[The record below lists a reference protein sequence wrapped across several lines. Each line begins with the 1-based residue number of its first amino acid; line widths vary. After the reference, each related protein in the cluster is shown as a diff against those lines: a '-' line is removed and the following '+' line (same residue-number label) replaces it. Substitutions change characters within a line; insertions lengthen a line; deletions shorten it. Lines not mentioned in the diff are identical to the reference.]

1 MKSEKEEKSEH
12 MKVAIVG
19 IGYWGPNLVRN
30 FLKNED
36 IGRVIC
42 VDKDKNRL
50 DFILKQYPTIEVET
64 SYERA
69 LKNGDI
75 DAVVIS
81 TPVSSHFPMAKA
93 ALEHGKHVL
102 IEKPMTSNS
111 RDAQSLS
118 DLAKKKKLSLMVDH
132 IFVYNGAVRR
142 IQELIKAGEIGNIM
156 YYDAVRI
163 NLGLF
168 QHDVNVIWDLAI
180 HDLSIMDYLLPEK
193 PVAVSAVGIGHYDN
207 RIENISYLTLFFK
220 SNCIGHIHVNWLAP
234 VKIRR
239 ILIGGDKKMIVFD
252 DVEPV
257 EKIRVYDKGVSAMTQ
272 EGIYQTLI
280 QYRTGDMYAPKF
292 DTTESLESV
301 VSEFMRSIQ
310 DHSEPLT
317 NGAEGL
323 RMIRLLEAAEKSIK
337 NKGCV
342 VDLIG
347 I

>member
-1 MKSEKEEKSEH
+1 MKIA
-12 MKVAIVG
+12 VVG

-30 FLKNED
+30 FLNNDKVEKVFCCD
-36 IGRVIC
+36 VDPGR
-42 VDKDKNRL
+42 L
-50 DFILKQYPTIEVET
+50 EFIKKQFPTVEVSD
-64 SYERA
+64 SYDNV
-69 LKNGDI
+69 LKNI
-75 DAVVIS
+75 AVDAVIIS
-81 TPVSSHFPMAKA
+81 TPVSSHYPMAKA

-111 RDAQSLS
+111 QDAKTLY
-118 DLAKKKKLSLMVDH
+118 DLASKKNLVLMVNH
-132 IFVYNGAVRR
+132 IFVYNGAVRK
-142 IQELIKAGEIGNIM
+142 IKELIKAGEIGNIM

-180 HDLSIMDYLLPEK
+180 HDLSIMEYLLPEK
-193 PVAVSAVGIGHYDN
+193 PVSVSAVGIGHYDN

-257 EKIRVYDKGVSAMTQ
+257 EKIRVYDKGVSATTQ

-301 VSEFMRSIQ
+301 VSEFIRSIQ
-310 DHSEPLT
+310 NHSQPLT
-317 NGAEGL
+317 NGAEGI
-323 RMIRLLEAAEKSIK
+323 RMIRLLEAAEKSLK
-337 NKGCV
+337 NQGCI
-342 VDLIG
+342 VDLNG

>member
-1 MKSEKEEKSEH
+1 LKIA
-12 MKVAIVG
+12 VVG

-30 FLKNED
+30 FLKND
-36 IGRVIC
+36 HVSGVVCIDTDR
-42 VDKDKNRL
+42 NRL
-50 DFILKQYPTIEVET
+50 DFILKQHPNVET
-64 SYERA
+64 ETSFERVLDNA
-69 LKNGDI
+69 DV

-81 TPVSSHFPMAKA
+81 TPVSTHYPMAKS

-111 RDAQSLS
+111 RDAKTLYE
-118 DLAKKKKLSLMVDH
+118 LAKEKSLVLMVDH
-132 IFVYNGAVRR
+132 IFVYNGAIRK
-142 IQELIKAGEIGNIM
+142 IKELIKTGEIGNIM

-180 HDLSIMDYLLPEK
+180 HDLSIMDFLLPEK

-220 SNCIGHIHVNWLAP
+220 NNCIGHINVNWLAP

-257 EKIRVYDKGVSAMTQ
+257 EKIRVYDKGVSAKTQ

-301 VSEFMRSIQ
+301 ASEFTGSIRKRS
-310 DHSEPLT
+310 DPLT
-317 NGAEGL
+317 DGAEGI
-323 RMIRLLEAAEKSIK
+323 RMIKLLEAAEKSLK
-337 NKGCV
+337 NNGCI
-342 VDLIG
+342 VDLNG

>member
-1 MKSEKEEKSEH
+1 MKIA
-12 MKVAIVG
+12 VVG
-19 IGYWGPNLVRN
+19 VGYWGPNLVRN
-30 FLKNED
+30 FLKND
-36 IGRVIC
+36 HVNGVIC
-42 VDKDKNRL
+42 IDNDRNRL
-50 DFILKQYPTIEVET
+50 DFILRQYPNVETET
-64 SYERA
+64 SYERV
-69 LKNGDI
+69 LDEGDV

-81 TPVSSHFPMAKA
+81 TPVNTHYNMARS
-93 ALEHGKHVL
+93 ALEKGKHVL
-102 IEKPMTSNS
+102 IEKPMTANS
-111 RDAQSLS
+111 RDARALHELAEDK
-118 DLAKKKKLSLMVDH
+118 DLILMVDH
-132 IFVYNGAVRR
+132 IFVYNGAVRK
-142 IQELIKAGEIGNIM
+142 IKELIKADEIGNIM

-180 HDLSIMDYLLPEK
+180 HDLSIMDFLLPEK

-257 EKIRVYDKGVSAMTQ
+257 EKIRVYDKGVSATTQ
-272 EGIYQTLI
+272 EGIYETLI

-301 VSEFMRSIQ
+301 ADEFTSSIRNHTQ
-310 DHSEPLT
+310 PMT
-317 NGAEGL
+317 NGAEGI
-323 RMIRLLEAAEKSIK
+323 RMIKLLEAAEKSIK
-337 NKGCV
+337 SQGCII
-342 VDLIG
+342 DLNG